1 MNRSREGWQKANP
14 MSIFVR
20 NSHREGMSS
29 KGSKCEW
36 YSVTIANLFVL
47 HVYTED
53 GQNWK
58 TKITGATT
66 TEGEGFPT
74 RQDAEA
80 FVIRVARKRLESGLR
95 ELDEQEEGYQ

>member
-1 MNRSREGWQKANP
+1 

-20 NSHREGMSS
+20 NYHREGMSP

-36 YSVTIANLFVL
+36 YSVTIARLFVL

-58 TKITGATT
+58 TKIAGAVT

-74 RQDAEA
+74 QQDAEA
-80 FVIRVARKRLESGLR
+80 FVIRVARKCLENGLR
-95 ELDEQEEGYQ
+95 ELDEQEKGNE

>member
-1 MNRSREGWQKANP
+1 

-66 TEGEGFPT
+66 TETEGEGFPT